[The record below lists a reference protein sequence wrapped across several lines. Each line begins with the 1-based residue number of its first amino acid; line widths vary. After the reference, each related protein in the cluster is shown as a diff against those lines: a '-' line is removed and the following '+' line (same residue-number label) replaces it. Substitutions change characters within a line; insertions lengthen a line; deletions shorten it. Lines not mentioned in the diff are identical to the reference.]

1 MGVVQILTNIN
12 CFYKSATLYFRS
24 VNKICKNKNNV
35 MNTTNTLAKVFETVL
50 SIPGM
55 SDNVRIQLTIPRK
68 NVLLLSKV
76 IERGLNVK
84 DSAEGSN
91 VLDIAPKETL
101 QELTAISDELLKKA
115 GLIEMNEKLKS
126 F

>member
-1 MGVVQILTNIN
+1 MQ
-12 CFYKSATLYFRS
+12 
-24 VNKICKNKNNV
+24 
-35 MNTTNTLAKVFETVL
+35 TTNTIAKVFDTVL

-55 SDNVRIQLTIPRK
+55 NDNVKIQLTIPRK

-76 IERGLNVK
+76 IERGLSVK
-84 DSAEGSN
+84 DDSEESN
-91 VLDIAPKETL
+91 IIDIAPQETL

-115 GLIEMNEKLKS
+115 GLIEMNEKLKT

>member
-1 MGVVQILTNIN
+1 MQ
-12 CFYKSATLYFRS
+12 
-24 VNKICKNKNNV
+24 
-35 MNTTNTLAKVFETVL
+35 TTNTIAKVFDTVL

-55 SDNVRIQLTIPRK
+55 NDNVKIQLTIPRK

-76 IERGLNVK
+76 IERGLTVK
-84 DSAEGSN
+84 DNSETN
-91 VLDIAPKETL
+91 NILDIAPKETVE
-101 QELTAISDELLKKA
+101 ELNAISDELLKKA